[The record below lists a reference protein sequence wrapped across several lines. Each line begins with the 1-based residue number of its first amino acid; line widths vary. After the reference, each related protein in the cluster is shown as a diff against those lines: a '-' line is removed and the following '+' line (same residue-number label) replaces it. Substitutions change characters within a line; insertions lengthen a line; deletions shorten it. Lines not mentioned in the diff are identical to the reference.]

1 MDFFLPSLFQGGLF
15 LCWFILLLVWSFF
28 KVCGVWGGED
38 LAQGVMMLFLVE
50 DVDVKLLSSKVALR
64 LQMNNSSAVN
74 RDRSCL
80 VKPLQTVYGL
90 I

>member
-1 MDFFLPSLFQGGLF
+1 MLVYFVACLEFFQSLWGL
-15 LCWFILLLVWSFF
+15 
-28 KVCGVWGGED
+28 GGGED

-50 DVDVKLLSSKVALR
+50 GVDVKLLSSKVALR

>member
-1 MDFFLPSLFQGGLF
+1 MLVYFVACLKFFQSLWGLGG
-15 LCWFILLLVWSFF
+15 
-28 KVCGVWGGED
+28 GGED

>member
-1 MDFFLPSLFQGGLF
+1 MVCFCAGLF
-15 LCWFILLLVWSFF
+15 CCLFEVFSKFVGF
-28 KVCGVWGGED
+28 GGGGED

-50 DVDVKLLSSKVALR
+50 GVDVKLLSSKVALR

>member
-1 MDFFLPSLFQGGLF
+1 MLVYFVACLEFFQSLWGLGG
-15 LCWFILLLVWSFF
+15 V
-28 KVCGVWGGED
+28 GED

>member
-1 MDFFLPSLFQGGLF
+1 MGFGG
-15 LCWFILLLVWSFF
+15 
-28 KVCGVWGGED
+28 GVED

-64 LQMNNSSAVN
+64 LQMNNSS
-74 RDRSCL
+74 DRSCL